1 MLTPQIFGIEALTH
15 SAYKMQMTVVL
26 NITGLIGLNFMSSSL
41 AHKEENMEQTINKEL
56 SDNDG
61 YENIYVVVFENES
74 GRGMTV
80 VNFATQKYLDEF
92 THNSSWLKILREDL
106 PDQRFIEAWQFNETN
121 DAIVVNTVWLQE
133 LLVAEVERE
142 QSHRIWL
149 VQDEFTALQ
158 TDLMLGIIDD
168 EGTARLLVLKKYVV
182 ALKQLDLSTAPDI
195 EWPVAPLS

>member
-1 MLTPQIFGIEALTH
+1 
-15 SAYKMQMTVVL
+15 
-26 NITGLIGLNFMSSSL
+26 MSSSL